1 MKSRPILGI
10 LGAGKLGI
18 TLAQIGLKSG
28 YQINIASSKNPEK
41 IAMTVNILASGAKVM
56 TAVEVAKKS
65 DVIILALPLKNL
77 QQIPQAEL
85 ANKVVIDAM
94 NYWWETDGP
103 REKIIPSDISS
114 SEYIQKILK
123 KSTIVKTFSHMGYH
137 HLHDENHKTPRKS
150 LAIAGD
156 DESANEIA
164 AKIIADFGFDPLF
177 IGNLESGKILEPG
190 QPGFG
195 VNLEKPEL
203 QKLLEI

>member
-1 MKSRPILGI
+1 MNSRPILGI

-28 YQINIASSKNPEK
+28 YQINIASSKNPKK
-41 IAMTVNILASGAKVM
+41 IAMTVNILAPGAKAM
-56 TAVEVAKKS
+56 TTAEVAKKS

-85 ANKVVIDAM
+85 ANKIVIDAM

-103 REKIIPSDISS
+103 REKIIPRDTSS
-114 SEYIQKILK
+114 SEYVQEILR
-123 KSTIVKTFSHMGYH
+123 KSTVIKTFSHMGYH
-137 HLHDENHKTPRKS
+137 HLYDENHKNPRKS

-156 DESANEIA
+156 NKSANEVA
-164 AKIIADFGFDPLF
+164 SKIVADFGFDPLF
-177 IGNLESGKILEPG
+177 IGNLKSGKILEPG

-195 VNLEKPEL
+195 VNLEKSDL
-203 QKLLEI
+203 QKLLKV